1 MVDQIHTNYH
11 KYKTKDEAVIYID
24 GSHAI
29 HNDTKGHS
37 GMFTTMGKG
46 ALISAA
52 KKLGIVTTSSTETE
66 IVSTRERLPKC
77 TWFRYFRIAQGD
89 KITEDVLMQDNKSA
103 ILLQKNWPFSTGKG
117 SKHINIRYFFVVDK
131 IKHKEIK
138 IIYCPTEEMVA
149 DFNTKP
155 LQGKLF
161 FHFRNTIMGIKVEDF
176 KRYKDRYVES
186 LKRYE
191 LYENEDDLYNL
202 QMNKSRGCVGNNI

>member
-1 MVDQIHTNYH
+1 M
-11 KYKTKDEAVIYID
+11 IYID

-29 HNDTKGHS
+29 HADTKGHS
-37 GMFTTMGKG
+37 GLFTTMGKG
-46 ALISAA
+46 AMISQA

-66 IVSTRERLPKC
+66 IVSTGERLPKC

-89 KITEDVLMQDNKSA
+89 SATEDILMQDNKSA

-131 IKHKEIK
+131 IKNKEVK
-138 IIYCPTEEMVA
+138 IIHCPTEEMIA

-161 FHFRNTIMGIKVEDF
+161 LYFRNKIMGVRIEDYN
-176 KRYKDRYVES
+176 RYKDRYMES
-186 LKRYE
+186 LKQYG
-191 LYENEDDLYNL
+191 LCVKEDDLYTL
-202 QMNKSRGCVGNNI
+202 

>member
-1 MVDQIHTNYH
+1 MKKPNEDDWNKLTWMMRYVWWTRFIPTIISI
-11 KYKTKDEAVIYID
+11 TEDEAVIYID

-66 IVSTRERLPKC
+66 IVSTGERLPKC

-138 IIYCPTEEMVA
+138 IMY
-149 DFNTKP
+149 
-155 LQGKLF
+155 L
-161 FHFRNTIMGIKVEDF
+161 
-176 KRYKDRYVES
+176 S
-186 LKRYE
+186 L
-191 LYENEDDLYNL
+191 
-202 QMNKSRGCVGNNI
+202 IHI